1 MNPMIDRD
9 NNAKA
14 AAWEENSTTFSGYAA
29 TMHVPLGGTFELTA
43 RCNLRCKMCYIRLD
57 PQQIQLLG
65 KELTAKEWIELGK
78 EAAAAGTLHLLITGG
93 EPLLRDDFEEIY
105 TALNQMGFIITL
117 NTNATLMNDRY
128 LKLFQKYPPTAVN
141 ITLYGASPETY
152 GSVCGHTDG
161 FEKTV
166 RGLEML
172 ASTSSVLEVRTTFI
186 KDNLSELGA
195 VRTIANRFSKR
206 FAINPLVF
214 DSVRGAVSDAKNCRL
229 EPHEIFNLDLSH
241 AMFYNDIN
249 NSVDPEH
256 HARKKAPVKRD
267 FKHDLPPKILTC
279 LGAKSIYWITWDG
292 KMLPCGSFS
301 HPYTLPLKEGFR
313 QAWDRLPGLFEDI
326 TLPEKCRSCEYA
338 NGACANCPAMLQSE
352 TGSFHEV
359 SDYICGIT
367 KYRAN
372 KINEI

>member
-1 MNPMIDRD
+1 MNPTFDQD

-14 AAWEENSTTFSGYAA
+14 EAWEEHSTTFAGYAA
-29 TMHVPLGGTFELTA
+29 TKHVPLGGTFELTA

-105 TALNQMGFIITL
+105 TALNQMGFIISL
-117 NTNATLMNDRY
+117 NTNATLVNERY
-128 LKLFQKYPPTAVN
+128 LKLFQKYPLTSVN
-141 ITLYGASPETY
+141 VTLYGASAETY
-152 GSVCGHTDG
+152 GIVCGNADG
-161 FEKTV
+161 FEKAIK
-166 RGLEML
+166 GLEML

-186 KDNLSELGA
+186 KDNLNELSA
-195 VRTIANRFSKR
+195 VHSIAKRFSNR
-206 FAINPLVF
+206 FAINPYVF
-214 DSVRGAVSDAKNCRL
+214 DSVRGAVSDAKKCRL
-229 EPHEIFNLDLSH
+229 DPHEIFDLSKSH
-241 AMFYNDIN
+241 AQFYNDIN
-249 NSVDPEH
+249 NVVDPSH
-256 HARKKAPVKRD
+256 HDQKTKSVNRD
-267 FKHDLPPKILTC
+267 FMHDLPPKILTC
-279 LGAKSIYWITWDG
+279 LGAKSIYWIAWDG

-301 HPYTLPLKEGFR
+301 YPYTLPLEEGFQ

-326 TLPEKCRSCEYA
+326 VLPEKCRTCEYA

-359 SDYICGIT
+359 SDYICDIT
-367 KYRAN
+367 KCRAKSKN
-372 KINEI
+372 KF